1 MIGAGQPINV
11 GGANGERDKV
21 ESKSSAR
28 MTYKNDKIRDKKIK
42 IRKFGVSRIQF

>member
-1 MIGAGQPINV
+1 MIGVKQPINV

-21 ESKSSAR
+21 ESKSSAQ
-28 MTYKNDKIRDKKIK
+28 MTCKNDKIRAKEIK